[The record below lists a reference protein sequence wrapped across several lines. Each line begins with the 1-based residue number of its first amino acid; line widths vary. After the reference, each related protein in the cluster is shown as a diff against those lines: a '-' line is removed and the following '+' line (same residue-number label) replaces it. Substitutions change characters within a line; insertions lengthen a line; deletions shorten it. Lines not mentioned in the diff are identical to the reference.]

1 MTIEQYFKDKINWK
15 TYNSIVDACTLLE
28 DYGNV
33 DFLIEISLRYVS
45 MSNNYQYTPIYSK
58 YNGSEGKYEDLSEKE
73 VIDHIN
79 YYKKDGFYYV
89 ITVYDMVD
97 IEDDVIEKLNK
108 NKHLNLV
115 DKISVMYS
123 EYILQDV

>member
-15 TYNSIVDACTLLE
+15 TYNSIVDAFTLLE
-28 DYGNV
+28 DYDNV

-123 EYILQDV
+123 EYIFQDV